1 MPVSQVA
8 SLTRAGKGGG
18 RGSGEVVVG
27 GTGGETMRD
36 PVMAAHRWVVH
47 NQKAIR
53 RVLRLPQVG
62 RIQGVILEQSTPNN
76 TGEDFLR
83 ACVYVGGEN

>member
-1 MPVSQVA
+1 M
-8 SLTRAGKGGG
+8 
-18 RGSGEVVVG
+18 VG

-36 PVMAAHRWVVH
+36 PVMAAHRWVVR

-62 RIQGVILEQSTPNN
+62 RIQGAILEQSTPNN
-76 TGEDFLR
+76 TG
-83 ACVYVGGEN
+83 